1 MATASMVSSHWL
13 EIVSDVL
20 ERPTGGLPHNAVS
33 RELVETF
40 DVVTVSW
47 NWRNPDGRAGFELTP
62 SVAGWSDEKMLTRWQ
77 EPDLIEN
84 HPLVMWFAVAQSA
97 VPQTIG
103 RVPDQVCLPAHRA
116 RYREYLRE
124 FDSEQQL
131 SIPYVLSGTEHRAFV
146 LCRSGTDF
154 TDEELALAGLIQRLL
169 QGLERQTRVLATL
182 EPRVAQALAAVPL
195 TGRET
200 AVLGLLV
207 CDLTAE
213 AIAHRLAISPR
224 TVHKHLE
231 HIYRKL
237 GVRDRLAAS
246 QVGTALAIGSP
257 GRGEVDLRT

>member
-1 MATASMVSSHWL
+1 MATAGMISSHWL
-13 EIVSDVL
+13 EIVRDLL
-20 ERPTGGLPHNAVS
+20 ERPARGLPHEAVS
-33 RELVETF
+33 RELVDAF

-47 NWRNPDGRAGFELTP
+47 NWRDPDGRAGFELMP
-62 SVAGWSDEKMLTRWQ
+62 SVAGWSDEKVLTRWQ

-84 HPLVMWFAVAQSA
+84 HPLVKWFAVAQAA

-103 RVPDQVCLPAHRA
+103 RVPDQVCVPADRA
-116 RYREYLRE
+116 RYLEYLRE
-124 FDSEQQL
+124 LDSEQQL

-154 TDEELALAGLIQRLL
+154 TEEDLALAGLIQRLL
-169 QGLERQTRVLATL
+169 WGLERQTRVLASL
-182 EPRVAQALAAVPL
+182 KPRVAPALAAVPL

-207 CDLTAE
+207 CGLTAE

-237 GVRDRLAAS
+237 GVGDRLAAS

-257 GRGEVDLRT
+257 GVGEIDPRT